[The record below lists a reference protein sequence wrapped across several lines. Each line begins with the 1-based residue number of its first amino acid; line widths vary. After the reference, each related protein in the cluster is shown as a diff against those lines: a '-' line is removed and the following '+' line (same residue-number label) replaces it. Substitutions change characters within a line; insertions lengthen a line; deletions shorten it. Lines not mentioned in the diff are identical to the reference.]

1 MKNLSLVK
9 GKYKQ
14 QKNRK
19 RLVRN
24 VTILILALNSLF
36 LSAQV
41 KFDASVSKTKL
52 GLNERL
58 RVDFV
63 MNQNG
68 DNFSPPDFENF
79 QIIGGP
85 NQSIKTS
92 YVNGERSFSKTYS
105 YFLQPLKKGSI
116 RIKQAS
122 IEIDGEEYK
131 SLPIE
136 VLITDSVSQPSES
149 VTQYYNDDDI
159 ELRALISKGSP
170 YLNEPITVIY
180 KLYYKAPINIS
191 DARETETP
199 NYKDFWSQT
208 IKIPQLKVQ
217 REIYKGQNYNV
228 VEWRKVVLYPQ
239 KSGQLEISPLSLNLV
254 LDVPTDKRDFFGNVI
269 YDQTSQ
275 FISTG
280 MRRITVKDLPLNNKP
295 SSFTGAVGQFEFDVI
310 LNKSSL
316 RATESFQAELKVK
329 GEGNLKLFDL
339 PDLLVPSSMELFEP
353 QREESINTNL
363 SGMSGSVTK
372 LFTVIPRFQGSFP
385 IEEVEFSYFDPQLES
400 YKTLK
405 SPRLTVDVFDGPT
418 IANSSSNNTNVITPN
433 DSFRFIKTKANLIK
447 IDNSKFFESQL
458 FYVLVSS
465 PFAMVIAF
473 VMLTAYTRTRKS
485 STIELQKAQEKEINK
500 MIDAAKKSLNDKNIF
515 YDLIEKALLKTLFLK
530 FSINIENFNKEKIKS
545 ISRDKGVDEKT
556 ISKIIQLI
564 ENCES
569 AKYSRSSNSIMNN
582 DLNNAREVI
591 NLILKNK

>member
-1 MKNLSLVK
+1 M
-9 GKYKQ
+9 
-14 QKNRK
+14 
-19 RLVRN
+19 VRN
-24 VTILILALNSLF
+24 ILILILALNSLF
-36 LSAQV
+36 ISAQV

-58 RVDFV
+58 RVDFI

-116 RIKQAS
+116 KIKQAS

-239 KSGQLEISPLSLNLV
+239 KSGELEISPLSLNLV

-275 FISTG
+275 IISTG
-280 MRRITVKDLPLNNKP
+280 MRRINVKDLPLNNKP
-295 SSFTGAVGQFEFDVI
+295 SSFTGAVGQFEFDLI

-418 IANSSSNNTNVITPN
+418 IANSSLNNTNVITPN

-447 IDNSKFFESQL
+447 IDNSQFFESQL
-458 FYVLVSS
+458 FYILVSS
-465 PFAMVIAF
+465 PFAIVIAF

-500 MIDAAKKSLNDKNIF
+500 MIEAAKKSLNDKNMF
-515 YDLIEKALLKTLFLK
+515 YDLIEKALLKTLLLK

-591 NLILKNK
+591 NLILKNKQ

>member
-1 MKNLSLVK
+1 
-9 GKYKQ
+9 
-14 QKNRK
+14 
-19 RLVRN
+19 LVRN
-24 VTILILALNSLF
+24 ITILILALNSLF

-254 LDVPTDKRDFFGNVI
+254 LDVPTDKR
-269 YDQTSQ
+269 
-275 FISTG
+275 
-280 MRRITVKDLPLNNKP
+280 
-295 SSFTGAVGQFEFDVI
+295 SS
-310 LNKSSL
+310 
-316 RATESFQAELKVK
+316 
-329 GEGNLKLFDL
+329 
-339 PDLLVPSSMELFEP
+339 
-353 QREESINTNL
+353 
-363 SGMSGSVTK
+363 
-372 LFTVIPRFQGSFP
+372 
-385 IEEVEFSYFDPQLES
+385 
-400 YKTLK
+400 
-405 SPRLTVDVFDGPT
+405 
-418 IANSSSNNTNVITPN
+418 
-433 DSFRFIKTKANLIK
+433 
-447 IDNSKFFESQL
+447 
-458 FYVLVSS
+458 
-465 PFAMVIAF
+465 
-473 VMLTAYTRTRKS
+473 
-485 STIELQKAQEKEINK
+485 
-500 MIDAAKKSLNDKNIF
+500 
-515 YDLIEKALLKTLFLK
+515 
-530 FSINIENFNKEKIKS
+530 
-545 ISRDKGVDEKT
+545 
-556 ISKIIQLI
+556 
-564 ENCES
+564 
-569 AKYSRSSNSIMNN
+569 
-582 DLNNAREVI
+582 
-591 NLILKNK
+591 

>member
-1 MKNLSLVK
+1 M
-9 GKYKQ
+9 
-14 QKNRK
+14 
-19 RLVRN
+19 VRN
-24 VTILILALNSLF
+24 ILILILALNSLF
-36 LSAQV
+36 ISAQV

-58 RVDFV
+58 RVDFI

-116 RIKQAS
+116 KIKQAS

-269 YDQTSQ
+269 YDQTTQ
-275 FISTG
+275 IISTG
-280 MRRITVKDLPLNNKP
+280 MRTINVKDLPLNNKP

-316 RATESFQAELKVK
+316 RATESFQAELEVK

-339 PDLLVPSSMELFEP
+339 PDLQVPSSMELFEP

-418 IANSSSNNTNVITPN
+418 IANSSLNNTNVITPN

-447 IDNSKFFESQL
+447 IDNSQFFESQL
-458 FYVLVSS
+458 FYILVSS
-465 PFAMVIAF
+465 PFAIVIAF

-500 MIDAAKKSLNDKNIF
+500 MIEAAKKSLNDKNMF
-515 YDLIEKALLKTLFLK
+515 YDLIEKALLKTLLLK

-569 AKYSRSSNSIMNN
+569 AKYSRSSNSMMNN
-582 DLNNAREVI
+582 DLKTAIEVI
-591 NLILKNK
+591 KLILKNKK